1 MLLRRYT
8 AMSDRVALAGLVSRV
23 RWVGILLCLGQAFV
37 GKPAP
42 ISTAAML
49 GLILAVAAYNIP
61 AARSARLARRLVEP
75 IIAIG
80 LVGDFVAATVWLLL
94 NPGISLHV
102 GLLVYVT
109 VAIEAGVAYYWIGAL
124 GFLAGLSG
132 TLALGYWWQAQGF
145 SALLSPG
152 LSVFHTGVLAAIAL
166 FSAAIAAEAAR
177 AHWAAA
183 TVAAALVHEKETL
196 RRETADRREAEA
208 AFLASEERV
217 QAVVRN
223 APVLLFA
230 FDPQGVITLAEGIG
244 LAALGR
250 TPSESVG
257 FSVWELYAD
266 QPAAQQGMR
275 DALHGKTVHAGLREA
290 GRFLSV
296 TYGPLREKDGTIAG
310 AVGVVVDVT
319 ERRVAEEALR
329 EQGELYEALVEAQS
343 DLGDLVVLVED
354 GKVVYAN
361 QAVSRL
367 TGYTREELLAMTS
380 LLELVPAEEG
390 AGLARR
396 RERVPGEEG
405 AHRFDATIQ
414 PKDGGRLALEVAEI
428 SVETG
433 GHTRVFTVAR
443 DVTDRRRIEKE
454 RRALLSR
461 LVTVQEEQRRRI
473 ANDIH
478 DDSIQTMFGVGIR
491 LHVLRTMLS
500 DAEQLKVVSNLEATV
515 DQAIGRLRHLIFE
528 LRPTALDHDGLV
540 PALRLYL
547 DQMNVESGILFE
559 LQSHLS
565 AEPPAEPRVT
575 LYRLAQEALV
585 NVRKHAHAHTVR
597 LSLEER
603 DGGISV
609 RIQDDGRG
617 FHVSSPTTTVPGHL
631 GMAAMR
637 ERAQMAGGWVE
648 VDSAVN
654 RGTTI
659 EFWIPLPAAEERH
672 AA

>member
-1 MLLRRYT
+1 
-8 AMSDRVALAGLVSRV
+8 MSDRVALAGLVSRV
-23 RWVGILLCLGQAFV
+23 RWVGVLVCLGQAV
-37 GKPAP
+37 IGKPAP
-42 ISTAAML
+42 ISNTAIL
-49 GLILAVAAYNIP
+49 GLVMVVAAYNIP
-61 AARSARLARRLVEP
+61 AARGAHLSRGLVEP
-75 IIAIG
+75 VIGLG
-80 LVGDFVAATVWLLL
+80 LVGDFLAATAWLLL
-94 NPGISLHV
+94 NPGVSLRV
-102 GLLVYVT
+102 GLLVYVI

-132 TLALGYWWQAQGF
+132 TLAAGYWWQGQGPG
-145 SALLSPG
+145 ALLPPG

-166 FSAAIAAEAAR
+166 FSAAIAGEAAR
-177 AHWAAA
+177 AHRGAAA
-183 TVAAALVHEKETL
+183 VTAVLVQEKETL

-208 AFLASEERV
+208 AFRSSEERL

-230 FDPQGVITLAEGIG
+230 FDRMGVVTLAEGTG

-250 TPSESVG
+250 TPSVSVG
-257 FSVWELYAD
+257 FSVWELYED
-266 QPAAQQGMR
+266 QPAALRGMR
-275 DALHGKTVHAGLREA
+275 DALHGRTVHAGLREA

-319 ERRVAEEALR
+319 ERHAAEEALR
-329 EQGELYEALVEAQS
+329 EQSELYEALVDAQS
-343 DLGDLVVLVED
+343 DLGDLMVLVED
-354 GKVVYAN
+354 GKVAYAN
-361 QAVSRL
+361 QAVSEL
-367 TGYTREELLAMTS
+367 TGYAREELLAMTS
-380 LLELVPAEEG
+380 LLELAPANERG
-390 AGLARR
+390 ALAQQRD
-396 RERVPGEEG
+396 RVARVGG
-405 AHRFDATIQ
+405 AQRFDATIRR
-414 PKDGGRLALEVAEI
+414 KDGGRLALEVAQI

-433 GHTRVFTVAR
+433 GRTRVFTVAR
-443 DVTDRRRIEKE
+443 DVTDRRRIEEE

-528 LRPTALDHDGLV
+528 LRPTTLDHDGLV

-547 DQMNVESGILFE
+547 DQMHAETGIVFE
-559 LQSHLS
+559 LQSQLS
-565 AEPPAEPRVT
+565 AEPAAEPRVT

-585 NVRKHAHAHTVR
+585 NVRKHAQAHSVR
-597 LSLEER
+597 VSLEER
-603 DGGISV
+603 DRGISV
-609 RIQDDGRG
+609 RVQDDGHG
-617 FHVSSPTTTVPGHL
+617 FHVSRAAAAEPGHL

-637 ERAQMAGGWVE
+637 ERAQMAGGWFE
-648 VDSAVN
+648 VDSAVK
-654 RGTTI
+654 RGTTV
-659 EFWIPLPAAEERH
+659 EFWIPLPAGEASH